1 MSRYAGKSA
10 EKIWFLVAIF
20 LFVWYNIDNLL
31 RGRNFMKKHLPT
43 IGLNLVKVWGAA
55 WMGFLIGSIP
65 LYIIR
70 GNLAPRNIENILF
83 GIIGGVGAMITLFF
97 FFKWEGR
104 KREFRVVT
112 PKEILLCS
120 VAPTILWALIGSLF
134 KPNPF
139 LILTTVTSFCN
150 GVMGVESVIEYTFIQ
165 PFPFALLFA
174 VFYSAAIFGGYM
186 YGRKHSDL

>member
-1 MSRYAGKSA
+1 
-10 EKIWFLVAIF
+10 
-20 LFVWYNIDNLL
+20 
-31 RGRNFMKKHLPT
+31 MKKHLSI
-43 IGLNLVKVWGAA
+43 IGLNLVKIWGAA
-55 WMGFLIGSIP
+55 WVGFLIGSIP

-70 GNLAPRNIENILF
+70 ANSVPRNTENILF
-83 GIIGGVGAMITLFF
+83 GIIGGIATMITLFF

-104 KREFRVVT
+104 KREFRMAT

-120 VAPTILWALIGSLF
+120 IAPTLLWALIGSLF

-139 LILTTVTSFCN
+139 LVLTNNASFC
-150 GVMGVESVIEYTFIQ
+150 MGVIGVDAVADLTFFQ

-186 YGRKHSDL
+186 YGRKFNDL

>member
-1 MSRYAGKSA
+1 
-10 EKIWFLVAIF
+10 
-20 LFVWYNIDNLL
+20 
-31 RGRNFMKKHLPT
+31 MKKHLST
-43 IGLNLVKVWGAA
+43 IGLNLIKIWGAA

-70 GNLAPRNIENILF
+70 ANSVPKNTENLLF
-83 GIIGGVGAMITLFF
+83 GIIGGVGTMITLFL

-104 KREFRVVT
+104 KREFRVAT
-112 PKEILLCS
+112 PKEIVLYS

-134 KPNPF
+134 APNPF
-139 LILTTVTSFCN
+139 LILTATASFCN
-150 GVMGVESVIEYTFIQ
+150 GVTGVENVTDYTFFQ
-165 PFPFALLFA
+165 PFPYALLFA

>member
-1 MSRYAGKSA
+1 
-10 EKIWFLVAIF
+10 
-20 LFVWYNIDNLL
+20 
-31 RGRNFMKKHLPT
+31 MKKHLAT

-65 LYIIR
+65 LYILR
-70 GNLAPRNIENILF
+70 GNLVPRNIENILF

-112 PKEILLCS
+112 PKEFLLCS

-150 GVMGVESVIEYTFIQ
+150 GVMGVESVVEYTFFQ